1 MAAADRADNALRT
14 TFSSA
19 ETGSRILFS
28 EESSPDLCSHVP
40 RKFRG
45 FAGAKLVGVVTQTW
59 LLEKNREQRQCT
71 FLGSDNRVFLCVAER
86 DESRLETSLSRFYT
100 ALR

>member
-59 LLEKNREQRQCT
+59 LLEKNREQHVGACSWEAIIEY
-71 FLGSDNRVFLCVAER
+71 FCVLQR
-86 DESRLETSLSRFYT
+86 ETSRD
-100 ALR
+100 